1 MANRTFTWVL
11 GDSSLEWKI
20 RILFGL
26 ITLLLVALAFFS
38 VLQISEDMIRNNTRT
53 KASELIETHLTR
65 VHYTSTEFI
74 ANEFAAD
81 LKGISDGLTRTR
93 DYEAS
98 VLRLTPDH
106 LRNLI
111 NARLVDDPEEVA
123 LLASLEVQYLPVQ
136 RDLDRSSILAD
147 NLREAADNPSA
158 LLRTNQTFPDRFL
171 PDNQFAYYEP
181 VIFTPVCVKC
191 HYAYRDPASGP
202 DPALAEAVAPE
213 AGLPDG
219 EQLPETRKRLAAAE
233 QVGVCFVRIMLPYR
247 AAKRAINRTR
257 AILLAVGIGT
267 VFLSTLALYLIVRL
281 VIVRPLKHLRDV
293 ADQVSQGNLALRSS
307 LETGD
312 EFEQLGRSFNRM
324 LRHLMDTQDQLREAN
339 DDLDHKVIQQAQMN
353 FKLHEMNKLKS
364 EFLATMSH
372 ELRTPL
378 NSIIGFSEVL
388 ESVDVLAERE
398 KKFASNIRRSGR
410 MLLDV
415 INDILDL
422 ARLEAG
428 RMEISP
434 TEFSIGQLVGEQ
446 CELVRNLAEQRSIML
461 RCDVDSELP
470 LVYQDQLK
478 IRQILN
484 NLLSNAI
491 KFTPEGGRIRVTAR
505 RSGDGMLEL
514 AVEDSGVGIPENEL
528 TIIFEKFRQGPRA
541 IGGDNLTREVSGTGL
556 GLSIVRELCGLLGG
570 TIGVVSEVGQ
580 GSTFTVR
587 LPWQVPPAAR
597 RESDVAL
604 TLEELSRSRRLN
616 LVPGEIEP
624 VAVAPAAASG
634 SQVAPPTSSFS
645 PSGNSDH
652 GGI

>member
-1 MANRTFTWVL
+1 MANRSFTRVL

-20 RILFGL
+20 RILFGV

-53 KASELIETHLTR
+53 KASELIETHLLR
-65 VHYTSTEFI
+65 VHYASTEIGPRDFDPNLPRI
-74 ANEFAAD
+74 AA
-81 LKGISDGLTRTR
+81 GLTRMR
-93 DYEAS
+93 DYEAT
-98 VLRLTPDH
+98 VLRLSANH
-106 LRNLI
+106 LRHQI
-111 NARLVDDPEEVA
+111 KAQLVSDPEEAA
-123 LLASLEVQYLPVQ
+123 LLANLEAQYLPVQ
-136 RDLDRSSILAD
+136 RDRDRANILAT
-147 NLREAADNPSA
+147 EPADETEVPPA
-158 LLRTNQTFPDRFL
+158 LLPTNQAFPDRFL

-181 VIFTPVCVKC
+181 VIFAPNCINC
-191 HYAYRDPASGP
+191 HYAYRDPASGADPTLAGAVLPP
-202 DPALAEAVAPE
+202 DDQAAEL
-213 AGLPDG
+213 G
-219 EQLPETRKRLAAAE
+219 PETRKRLAAAE
-233 QVGVCFVRIMLPYR
+233 QAGVCFVRIMLPYR

-324 LRHLMDTQDQLREAN
+324 LRHLMDTQEQLREAN

-388 ESVDVLAERE
+388 ESVDGLAERE
-398 KKFASNIRRSGR
+398 KKFAGNIRRAGR

-422 ARLEAG
+422 AKLEAG

-434 TEFSIGQLVGEQ
+434 SEFSIGQLVNEQ
-446 CELVRNLAEQRSIML
+446 CELVRHLAGQRAIML
-461 RCDVDSELP
+461 RCDADGELP

-528 TIIFEKFRQGPRA
+528 AIIFEKFRQGPRA
-541 IGGDNLTREVSGTGL
+541 IGGDSLTREISGTGL

-570 TIGVVSEVGQ
+570 TIAVVSEVGQ

-616 LVPGEIEP
+616 LAPGELEAEAATP
-624 VAVAPAAASG
+624 APSASG
-634 SQVAPPTSSFS
+634 GVTAAIPPTGRFS

-652 GGI
+652 G